1 MQFQWPPKAPDR
13 SRAAARCGPCFASH
27 RRSVGPFRCIEGSQI
42 RRTSQDRRSCSVPED
57 HRFSGLREI
66 EDFAQSHPPHTSPT
80 FCAPRAERRRFA
92 RLSSPRSLPPVAHED
107 SAAVLGPRTLAGAA
121 ARPLRGSQPRQR
133 APERSTGGF
142 AIGGTSTRAGVS
154 GIEDPAIFGR
164 APLFRNSGRGRLG
177 GGFRGGFPPH
187 LLAVSDCH
195 TQ

>member
-1 MQFQWPPKAPDR
+1 M
-13 SRAAARCGPCFASH
+13 ASESP
-27 RRSVGPFRCIEGSQI
+27 RPIEGCGSL
-42 RRTSQDRRSCSVPED
+42 RSSTSGRRSCS
-57 HRFSGLREI
+57 LRCRPKI
-66 EDFAQSHPPHTSPT
+66 GDFRDQTGATLPSTSRDRRSRSVTRELRSLEPP
-80 FCAPRAERRRFA
+80 RFA
-92 RLSSPRSLPPVAHED
+92 WQDAARFAPLPEAKPQTCWTSGPA
-107 SAAVLGPRTLAGAA
+107 SLGPRTLAGAA
-121 ARPLRGSQPRQR
+121 ARSLRGSQPRQR